1 MSDTTNNPDLKYRLA
16 SESDL
21 EPVYQLYMDEASN
34 PYLTYDPMDRQSFE
48 KIFIGLVPTGTL
60 YVVEMA
66 GKVIG
71 SYRLIPKLDRQAH
84 TIYLGGFVVAGS
96 MKGRGIGSK
105 ILRHIA
111 QVAEKEGKTRIELT
125 VDTENKPAISLYQ
138 KIGFVIEGRIRNSYR
153 RLPEHRYFDEFL
165 MGLLL

>member
-1 MSDTTNNPDLKYRLA
+1 MNDSTHTPELNYRLA
-16 SESDL
+16 SEGDVES
-21 EPVYQLYMDEASN
+21 VYQLFMDEASN

-48 KIFIGLVPTGTL
+48 KIFIGLVPTATL
-60 YVVEMA
+60 YVVEME

-71 SYRLIPKLDRQAH
+71 SYRLIPKMDRQAH
-84 TIYLGGFVVAGS
+84 TIYLGGFVVASS

-105 ILRHIA
+105 ILRHIG
-111 QVAEKEGKTRIELT
+111 QVAENEGKTRIELT
-125 VDTENKPAISLYQ
+125 VDTENKPAINLYQ

-153 RLPEHRYFDEFL
+153 RLPENRYFDEFL